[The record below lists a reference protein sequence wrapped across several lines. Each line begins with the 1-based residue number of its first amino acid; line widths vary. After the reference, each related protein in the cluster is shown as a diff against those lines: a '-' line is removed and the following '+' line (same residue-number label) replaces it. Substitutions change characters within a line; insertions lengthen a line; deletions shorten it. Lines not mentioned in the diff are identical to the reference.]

1 VIEPNE
7 QKPIGIVQSWSL
19 RQAAAEHVDL
29 LPEDQILCLQ
39 LGSRPHERSQ
49 NANNQ
54 PEKLNHQ
61 VTSLPRSF
69 DASTSNRIFGTHSS
83 SLGFFEPGELHE
95 QRRRQH
101 I

>member
-29 LPEDQILCLQ
+29 LPEDQVFCAQ

-54 PEKLNHQ
+54 SEQLNHLI
-61 VTSLPRSF
+61 TRLPRSF
-69 DASTSNRIFGTHSS
+69 YASTSNRIFGTHRYKAAISK
-83 SLGFFEPGELHE
+83 EAIAAKP
-95 QRRRQH
+95 RTNAP
-101 I
+101 

>member
-1 VIEPNE
+1 VIEANE

-29 LPEDQILCLQ
+29 LPEDQIFYLQ
-39 LGSRPHERSQ
+39 LGSRPHKRSQ

-54 PEKLNHQ
+54 PEQLNHQ

-69 DASTSNRIFGTHSS
+69 YASTSNRIFGTHRAG
-83 SLGFFEPGELHE
+83 LPE
-95 QRRRQH
+95 
-101 I
+101 